1 MKMYYQDEVVIKLLF
16 NEIVSDTPTVNLN
29 PISVI
34 FSNPTVKG
42 LWFDPND
49 FSTMY
54 QDSAGTIPVTAV
66 GQTVG
71 KMYSKVGN
79 NIFVRQQTVSSQP
92 ILRYDSLRKTHYLQ
106 FDGIDD
112 TFNEEASLNIDS
124 TGYSTFLVEEIGR
137 NINTGNTKHINN
149 NSPSISVSMLDIYSY
164 TFKHTVDFS
173 STDMPAKN
181 KNGTNAQDVHYP
193 KPLVI
198 SYILN
203 KDTGT
208 LMDINGSFRTDN
220 RSFFY
225 NFFKLSFGKGV
236 SNTYCYQHKFYG
248 FVSFD
253 RTATTEEQKAIQ
265 GYYANLSGAE
275 FL

>member
-1 MKMYYQDEVVIKLLF
+1 MRMYYQDQIVTKLLF
-16 NEIVSDTPTVNLN
+16 NEIISDTPQVIIN
-29 PISVI
+29 PISTI

-42 LWFDPND
+42 IWFDPND

-54 QDSAGTIPVTAV
+54 QDSAGTIPVTSV

-71 KMYSKVGN
+71 KMYSKVGS

-92 ILRYDSLRKTHYLQ
+92 RLQYDSVKKTHYLL

-112 TFNEEASLNIDS
+112 TFNEAASLVINS

-137 NINTGNTKHINN
+137 NINTGNTKHINITE
-149 NSPSISVSMLDIYSY
+149 PSINVSMLDIYSF
-164 TFKHTVDFS
+164 TFKHSTDFS

-208 LMDINGSFRTDN
+208 LMNINGSSRTDT

-225 NFFKLSFGKGV
+225 NFSKLSFGKGV

-253 RTATTEEQKAIQ
+253 KTASTEEQKAIQ